1 MLEELRR
8 ALHHHVSN
16 SSHRETK
23 ESAMDEIRMVLR
35 LFSSVYQSDLA
46 EFKCLLK
53 AGVDPNSTDCEGNS
67 LMHIVIEN
75 GLYDMAEVLISHDNY
90 NINQED
96 RNGQTPLM
104 LAVILGEE
112 EIIRLLVRAGADINE
127 INNAGKS
134 ALLIALEDAKFDI
147 AEYLIKH
154 GSDVNIVDR
163 LGQSALF
170 LTMSNISD
178 HKCIKLLKKLIKA
191 GYSFEKDKYWIND
204 DGFGYTPCSC
214 DKSVTK
220 LMKTL
225 DCSRASLDKKLS
237 IHLPWQF
244 TKVG

>member
-8 ALHHHVSN
+8 ALHHHVSG
-16 SSHRETK
+16 STPKVAK

-35 LFSSVYQSDLA
+35 LFSSVYQNDLA

-53 AGVDPNSTDCEGNS
+53 SGVDPNATDCEGNS
-67 LMHIVIEN
+67 LMHILIEN
-75 GLYDMAEVLISHDNY
+75 GLFDMAESLVTQEAYD
-90 NINQED
+90 INQQD

-112 EIIRLLVRAGADINE
+112 DIIRLLVRGGADVNE
-127 INNAGKS
+127 VNNTGKS
-134 ALLIALEDAKFDI
+134 ALLIALEDGKFEI

-170 LTMSNISD
+170 LMSNNSD

-191 GYSFEKDKYWIND
+191 GYTFEKDRFWMKD
-204 DGFGYTPCSC
+204 EGFGCSPCSC

-220 LMKTL
+220 LWKRL
-225 DCSRASLDKKLS
+225 DCSRASLDRNLS
-237 IHLPWQF
+237 MHF
-244 TKVG
+244 AMKVTKVG